1 MTDHEREIVKRALS
15 YASKEIR
22 ASQRCVEV
30 LANLFED
37 MRRELYPQQAS
48 AVWHVL
54 NRIPNLVRIPMTPPL
69 DGKEST
75 WPQSNLRYR
84 WVFMEHGMVAYEM
97 HQISNA
103 IEELSEMLSG
113 VKIEEVAESKGYE
126 SYLRFFDQNER
137 IKFGFTGFKEMTPER
152 GNPYL
157 DEMLKSP
164 DMPIRE
170 PREPIK

>member
-54 NRIPNLVRIPMTPPL
+54 NRIPNLIRIPMDPPL

-113 VKIEEVAESKGYE
+113 VKIEDVAQSKAMEVHERYVNSQRFIPSMNVPASI
-126 SYLRFFDQNER
+126 LRDLDTPDTVDT
-137 IKFGFTGFKEMTPER
+137 IKPKE
-152 GNPYL
+152 
-157 DEMLKSP
+157 
-164 DMPIRE
+164 
-170 PREPIK
+170 